1 MTTGIKPIFFNTE
14 AKTKIYHTLKERT
27 MRFIQHTLIGFFILM
42 VASVAIAKDKKAE
55 QQMDPQAM
63 MDMYKKLATPG
74 EPHKLFA
81 SLAGSWTTK
90 TKEWMEP
97 GKPPMETTGSAKMKM
112 LLDGRFLQQE
122 FTGQM
127 MGQPFSGI
135 GIDGYDNIRK
145 KYVTAWMDSMGTGFF
160 MMEGTASADGKTITL
175 TGQHP
180 EPGGG
185 NMTHRAI
192 WKIVDNNN
200 QTFDMYGAHHGG
212 KEMKMMEITYTRKP

>member
-1 MTTGIKPIFFNTE
+1 MCYLKF
-14 AKTKIYHTLKERT
+14 TLT
-27 MRFIQHTLIGFFILM
+27 SLCVVLM
-42 VASVAIAKDKKAE
+42 ASVAVATDKKAE
-55 QQMDPQAM
+55 KPMDPQAM
-63 MDMYKKLATPG
+63 MEVYAKLAQPS

-97 GKPPMETTGSAKMKM
+97 GKPPTESTGTAEMKM

-135 GIDGYDNIRK
+135 GIDAYDNLRK
-145 KYVTAWMDSMGTGFF
+145 KYVTAWINTMGTGIF

-175 TGQHP
+175 KGQHA

-185 NMTHRAI
+185 YMTHRAI
-192 WKIVDNNN
+192 WKIVDSNT

-212 KEMKMMEITYTRKP
+212 KEMKMLEIMYTRKQ